1 MAANQ
6 GRPGQETQVETT
18 KQLLLQSLKDLI
30 QKRHQFSRYFHRLLE
45 NGTEWM
51 AAAAAGSAEDT
62 NTTPRRPYS
71 LARSAMRLQSRSQ
84 FINAGAKAN

>member
-6 GRPGQETQVETT
+6 GKPGQETQVETT

-45 NGTEWM
+45 SGTEWM
-51 AAAAAGSAEDT
+51 AAAAGSAEDT
-62 NTTPRRPYS
+62 NASPKRPHS
-71 LARSAMRLQSRSQ
+71 LARSAMRL
-84 FINAGAKAN
+84 